1 MNIFSKFSKTCLTW
15 QLLYY
20 IFVITLERRME
31 NRMKCKKRYNILLSM
46 MLLIIV
52 GSVAV
57 LKGALSY
64 TQRFYDYGKVNNITP
79 LPERVG

>member
-1 MNIFSKFSKTCLTW
+1 
-15 QLLYY
+15 
-20 IFVITLERRME
+20 ME

-64 TQRFYDYGKVNNITP
+64 TQRFYDYCKVNNITP